1 MTINPI
7 YEHVGY
13 TTLNQEPTL
22 KKHVPLSPETPDG
35 PVPTKNHSAEERVRT
50 VQIGLFLLEKLMTMT
65 CVICLVG
72 IDISELWVESGA
84 ASAWF

>member
-22 KKHVPLSPETPDG
+22 KKHLPHSQEEPDG
-35 PVPTKNHSAEERVRT
+35 PTPAKDDHNTEERVRT
-50 VQIGLFLLEKLMTMT
+50 ISDL
-65 CVICLVG
+65 
-72 IDISELWVESGA
+72 DIVYPMSGRG
-84 ASAWF
+84 

>member
-22 KKHVPLSPETPDG
+22 KKHLPHSQEEPDG
-35 PVPTKNHSAEERVRT
+35 PTPAKDDHNTEERVRT
-50 VQIGLFLLEKLMTMT
+50 ISDLDIVYPMSVMSF
-65 CVICLVG
+65 ICCKMQV
-72 IDISELWVESGA
+72 
-84 ASAWF
+84 